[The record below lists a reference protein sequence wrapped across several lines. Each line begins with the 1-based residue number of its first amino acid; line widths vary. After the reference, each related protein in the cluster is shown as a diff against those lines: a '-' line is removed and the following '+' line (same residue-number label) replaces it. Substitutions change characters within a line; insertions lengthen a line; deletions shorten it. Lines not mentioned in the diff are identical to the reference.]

1 MQKDKDQN
9 SFAQITNKSIT
20 IILPILSKI
29 KDRSITGLLLV
40 QVYVR
45 KYKI

>member
-1 MQKDKDQN
+1 MQRDKDQN

-20 IILPILSKI
+20 IKLPILSKI
-29 KDRSITGLLLV
+29 KDRSITGLFLV

-45 KYKI
+45 KYKN